1 MNWYWPGFCRAPF
14 FPFFLFFLFFPPPGA
29 VEYAIDY
36 TTDRRGREGSRCL
49 RLIPIPRNRR
59 STSHVR
65 FNIFDGYLVPR
76 LFPLPS
82 CVTVHT
88 HTYRLELSSPRCW
101 LRIFDRRPRR
111 SLFQT
116 GISKSS
122 PRAVYLSLF
131 IFWKKRWAASKR
143 GGVDLRKMMMEMER
157 WR

>member
-65 FNIFDGYLVPR
+65 FNIFDRYLVPR

-101 LRIFDRRPRR
+101 LRIFDRRSRR

>member
-14 FPFFLFFLFFPPPGA
+14 FPFSFFFFFSRPPVPLNMQLITRPIGGGA
-29 VEYAIDY
+29 
-36 TTDRRGREGSRCL
+36 GGSRCL

-65 FNIFDGYLVPR
+65 FNIFDRYLVPR

-88 HTYRLELSSPRCW
+88 HTYRLELSSTRCW

>member
-65 FNIFDGYLVPR
+65 FNIFDRYLVPR

-88 HTYRLELSSPRCW
+88 HTYRLELSSTRCW
-101 LRIFDRRPRR
+101 LRIFDRRSRR

>member
-36 TTDRRGREGSRCL
+36 TIDRRGREGSRCL

-65 FNIFDGYLVPR
+65 FNIFDRYLVPR

-101 LRIFDRRPRR
+101 LRIFDRRSRR